1 MNEEVK
7 RSVGRPP
14 IHEGEAWHV
23 KILLGE
29 AIHREIEQIAEVAGT
44 PMTDQYRIA
53 ILLGLQQMRMKR
65 ELSERRKLS

>member
-1 MNEEVK
+1 M
-7 RSVGRPP
+7 
-14 IHEGEAWHV
+14 